1 MTIRVVLADDHAV
14 LREGL
19 RSILESRARVEVVG
33 EAEDGR
39 AAVEMARTLR
49 PDVVVMDIGM
59 RDLNGIEA
67 TRQIKAENAAVGVIA
82 LSTHSD
88 RRYVL
93 AMLEAGASGYVL
105 KASAF
110 EDLKRALD
118 AVSAGRRYLSSEITG
133 IVIDASIG
141 PATGSDAP
149 GHGPLGSRERE
160 VLQLLAEGHT
170 SGEIAHRLHISTHT
184 VDTHRRN
191 IMQKLEVHTV
201 AELTK
206 YAVREGLTSLED

>member
-1 MTIRVVLADDHAV
+1 VTIRVLLADDHSV

-19 RSILESRARVEVVG
+19 RSILESRTNVEVVG
-33 EAEDGR
+33 EAENGR
-39 AAVEMARTLR
+39 VAVELARTLS

-67 TRQIKAENAAVGVIA
+67 TRQIRDENADVGVIA

-93 AMLEAGASGYVL
+93 AMLQAGAAGYVL

-110 EDLKRALD
+110 DDLQRALD
-118 AVSAGRRYLSSEITG
+118 AVSAGKRYLSPEITG
-133 IVIDASIG
+133 VVIDAGIG

-149 GHGPLGSRERE
+149 GHGPLGARERE

-191 IMQKLEVHTV
+191 IMQKLDLHSV

>member
-1 MTIRVVLADDHAV
+1 MTVRVLLADDHAV
-14 LREGL
+14 LRDGL
-19 RSILESRARVEVVG
+19 RSILESSADVEVVG
-33 EAEDGR
+33 EAETGR
-39 AAVEMARTLR
+39 EAVEMARTLA
-49 PDVVVMDIGM
+49 PDVVVMDIAM

-67 TRQIKAENAAVGVIA
+67 TRQIMAENPKASVIA

-93 AMLEAGASGYVL
+93 AMLEAGAAGYVL

-110 EDLKRALD
+110 ADLQRALES
-118 AVSAGRRYLSSEITG
+118 VCAGKRYLSSDITG
-133 IVIDASIG
+133 IVIDAGIG
-141 PATGSDAP
+141 AAAASGAP
-149 GHGPLGSRERE
+149 GHGPLGARERE

-170 SGEIAHRLHISTHT
+170 SGEIALRLHISTHT

-191 IMQKLEVHTV
+191 IMQKLDLHNI
-201 AELTK
+201 ASLTK

>member
-1 MTIRVVLADDHAV
+1 VTIRVLLADDHSV

-19 RSILESRARVEVVG
+19 RSILESRTNVEVVG
-33 EAEDGR
+33 EAENGR
-39 AAVEMARTLR
+39 VAVELARTLS

-67 TRQIKAENAAVGVIA
+67 TRQIRDENADVGVIA

-93 AMLEAGASGYVL
+93 AMLQAGAAGYVL

-110 EDLKRALD
+110 DDLQRALD
-118 AVSAGRRYLSSEITG
+118 AVSAGKRYLSPEITG
-133 IVIDASIG
+133 VVIDAGIG

-149 GHGPLGSRERE
+149 GHGPLGARERE

-184 VDTHRRN
+184 VDTHSPST
-191 IMQKLEVHTV
+191 QCEK
-201 AELTK
+201 A
-206 YAVREGLTSLED
+206 